1 MSKKLDP
8 ETVKLISQTAILE
21 YKKAEKIEK
30 QRVRDARLHNIK
42 LLLKNYKRLEHFVE
56 KTESEEESD
65 ISVEEMM
72 KSDNVIESIK
82 ASTAR
87 TKLMFDYVERTLTNF
102 KIVTANEEKML
113 LYTVIQMRFMN
124 KCTID
129 EICEETNSSKRT
141 VYRMIDEACEVLS
154 ILMFGVDGINFKE

>member
-1 MSKKLDP
+1 MKLDP
-8 ETVKLISQTAILE
+8 ETIRIISQTAILE

-30 QRVRDARLHNIK
+30 KRVKDARLHNIK
-42 LLLKNYKRLEHFVE
+42 LLLKNYNRLSQFVDNVNE
-56 KTESEEESD
+56 DDEDD
-65 ISVEEMM
+65 ITVEELM

-82 ASTAR
+82 ESTAR
-87 TKLMFDYVERTLTNF
+87 TKMMFEYVDKTLDNF
-102 KIVTANEEKML
+102 KVVTSNEEKKL

-124 KCTID
+124 RCTID

-141 VYRMIDEACEVLS
+141 VYRMIDEACDVLA